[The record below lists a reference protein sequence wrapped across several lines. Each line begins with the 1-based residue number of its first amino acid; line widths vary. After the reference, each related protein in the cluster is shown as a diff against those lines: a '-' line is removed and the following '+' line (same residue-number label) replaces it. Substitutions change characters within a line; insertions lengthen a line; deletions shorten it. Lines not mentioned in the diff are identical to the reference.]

1 MNAKTYEIRSHSKDE
16 KISSKIALNS
26 CPNAKNNQAT
36 KPYTIRRLPT
46 QAVKL
51 NVNLQLVNFLCDYVQ
66 D

>member
-1 MNAKTYEIRSHSKDE
+1 MQKHMRLDHIAKMKT
-16 KISSKIALNS
+16 ISTKIALNS

-36 KPYTIRRLPT
+36 KPYTIGRLHT
-46 QAVKL
+46 EAVKL